1 MATFKT
7 FILNQLREAGLAKH
21 VVEDIYNI
29 GFPYFR
35 EAFTHKSFRSNAF
48 SGVYDLQRQQFTMD
62 ELKKIRDV
70 REIDTFKNYNQLEFL
85 GDKQLN
91 TCIAGLL
98 LKTYPNLSDRNLTFT
113 FQIVSAEK
121 YLGTFAKNKDFF
133 DHILMSPYYQS
144 QAILWRDGKHEQVD
158 QNFYQKGKIYN
169 IYEKLLEDTC
179 ESFSAALVKAVD
191 AYSNI
196 EFGPGMNILMNW
208 CKPLLDMI
216 DFDPMND
223 DDVQA
228 IEMRMKEMWENL
240 YAKINLTYKFSN
252 HNMYI
257 IDTAN
262 KQAGYVPV
270 KGVDPV
276 TKQVIAEAIG
286 FSEQDAFKKVA
297 ALVVDWLLKNKKK
310 EIEEGKQYKKNK
322 KINE

>member
-1 MATFKT
+1 MITFKT
-7 FILNQLREAGLAKH
+7 FILNQLEEAGLAKH
-21 VVEDIYNI
+21 VLEDIYNI

-48 SGVYDLQRQQFTMD
+48 VGLYELQAQQYSME
-62 ELKKIRDV
+62 ELKQIRDIKQ
-70 REIDTFKNYNQLEFL
+70 IDTFKNYNQLEFL

-98 LKTYPNLSDRNLTFT
+98 LKTYPAMSDRNLTFT

-121 YLGTFAKNKDFF
+121 YLGTFAKNKNFF
-133 DHILMSPYYQS
+133 DHILMSPYYYN
-144 QAILWRDGKHEQVD
+144 QAMLWRDGKHEQVD

-179 ESFSAALVKAVD
+179 ESFSAALVKSVD
-191 AYSNI
+191 AYAQI
-196 EFGPGMNILMNW
+196 EFGPGMSILMNW
-208 CKPLLDMI
+208 CKPLLEMI

-223 DDVQA
+223 EDVQA

-240 YAKINLTYKFSN
+240 YAPMTLTYKFSN
-252 HNMYI
+252 HNMYA
-257 IDTAN
+257 IDVKN
-262 KQAGYVPV
+262 KRAGYVPV

-297 ALVVDWLLKNKKK
+297 VLVVDWLLKNKKA
-310 EIEEGKQYKKNK
+310 EIEFGKNWKKSNR
-322 KINE
+322 N